1 MKRWIRFLA
10 ALLFHDGKIHDSPF
24 VAGHEVYLRPF
35 FRHFGWEA
43 ECPEV
48 NLRVLTALI
57 GSAGLA
63 GMLINTIPR
72 KHTKRTTKKTTPDF
86 KKEGQ

>member
-1 MKRWIRFLA
+1 MKRWIIRGFLA

-63 GMLINTIPR
+63 GMLINRFRESTQR
-72 KHTKRTTKKTTPDF
+72 ETTKKTTP
-86 KKEGQ
+86 